1 MSNKDNKKKST
12 KLKPASSWIDE
23 FSSSDGESTS
33 KMASTS
39 NMLSKY
45 NNVNTETNK
54 RRKCDGAVS
63 KKDNKK
69 KSAKPKPAS
78 SQTYEFSS
86 LNGEYIVTEES
97 KNGKYIDSNEEYQYG
112 DTDYLEIVAH
122 YKKPFLRFLKINH
135 FPTDGF
141 M

>member
-78 SQTYEFSS
+78 SKVDESS
-86 LNGEYIVTEES
+86 SSDGGYMVPEASFNGDDNDIDEE
-97 KNGKYIDSNEEYQYG
+97 DQEG
-112 DTDYLEIVAH
+112 DTYGLEIGAH
-122 YKKPFLRFLKINH
+122 
-135 FPTDGF
+135 
-141 M
+141 